1 MTGRGGIT
9 QIRLSGF
16 GGQGVV
22 LAGLLL
28 GEAGVA
34 DGRYVA
40 GSNSYGAQARGS
52 GCKAEV
58 VFSDAAIDF
67 PHLTT
72 ADILV
77 AMSQGSYE
85 QYCTDVRPDTGLIV
99 YDGSQVTPKK
109 DLNVQQL
116 GIPATDSAL
125 KELKNKQ
132 AANIILLGALIEL
145 TGVVSA
151 EAIKKAIQK
160 HVNERFRKLNLEAL
174 EAGRRLGRQ
183 APRGTRG

>member
-1 MTGRGGIT
+1 MSNSMTGRGKIT
-9 QIRLSGF
+9 QVRLSGF

-34 DGRYVA
+34 EGKYVA

-58 VFSDAAIDF
+58 VFSDAPIDF
-67 PHLTT
+67 PHLTA

-77 AMSQGSYE
+77 AMSQGGYD
-85 QYCTDVRPDTGLIV
+85 QYCADIRPETGLIV
-99 YDGSQVTPKK
+99 YDQSQVTPKK
-109 DLNVQQL
+109 KLGVRQV

-125 KELKNKQ
+125 KRLKNKQ
-132 AANIILLGALIEL
+132 VANIVLLGALIEL
-145 TGVVSA
+145 THLVSS
-151 EAIKKAIQK
+151 EAIEKAMEK
-160 HVNERFRKLNLEAL
+160 HVHERFRRLNLDAL
-174 EAGRRLGRQ
+174 EAGRQLGRQ
-183 APRGTRG
+183 TDG